1 MANIPQE
8 YNNFFLKDV
17 SFMNLMTRRIFNI
30 LIVANPYDAFMLED
44 DGRVDE
50 KIFDEYIELG
60 MRYPPSF
67 KQVSTTE
74 EANEVLRS
82 TNVDLVICMPGTA
95 DNDAF
100 AVAREVKGLNPG
112 IPCVVLTPFSHG
124 ITKRMQDEDMSIF
137 DYVFCWLGNT
147 NLILSIIKLI
157 EDRMNIEHDI
167 REAGVQMI
175 LLVEDNI
182 RFYSSILPNLYN
194 YILAQSKRFSTEALN
209 PHAAAQRKRGRP
221 KVVLATNY
229 EEAMQVYE
237 KYHDNVLGV
246 ISDTRFPIHTP
257 QGRLSHVEEG
267 DAEAGLKL
275 LKEIRRKDEY
285 VPLILQ
291 SSETVNQQKAWDE
304 GFDFLDKNS
313 KKFNVDLRHLL
324 EEHMGFGDFI
334 FRDPET
340 KQEVARV
347 SSLKELQDNIFK
359 IPHDSLMHH
368 IRRNHM
374 SRWLCARAIFPVS
387 QFLKHVTWH
396 KLQDVDAHRQIIFD
410 AIVQYRRMKNIGIVA
425 VFDRLKFDRYAHFA
439 RIGEGSLGGKG
450 RGLAFLDNIIKK
462 HPELNQYPNAS
473 VQIPKTVVLCTDF
486 FDEFMDKNNLWTI
499 ALSDASDEEILQHF
513 LKAQLPDVL
522 IADFFTFFEAI
533 KSPIAIRSSSLLED
547 SHYQPF
553 AGIYSTYMIP
563 YLDDKY
569 EMLRMLACAI
579 KSVYASVYYRD
590 SKAYMTATQNVIDQ
604 EKMAVI
610 LQEVVGKQYGDL
622 YYPSFSGVLRSLN
635 YYPIGD
641 ETAEE
646 GIASLA
652 LGLGKYIVDGGQTLR
667 VSPYHPH
674 QVLQTSEMETA
685 LSETQTRFYALDMSH
700 VSDDFKVDD
709 GFNIKKVRVK
719 QADQDGSLNYIAST
733 YDPVDQVIRPGLYEG
748 GRKVISFDGV
758 LQQGVFPLP
767 ELLQMAQKYGAE
779 EMKRP
784 VEIEFAC
791 NLAPSNLPQLGEA
804 IPTGYGAATS
814 PQSGQALAT
823 EYGAATSPQSG
834 QALATEYGAATS
846 PQSGGLRGAF
856 YLLQIR
862 PIVDSKQVLDEDLQ
876 KIPDEEC
883 LLRSYNSL
891 GHGISE
897 DVVDVVY
904 VKADENFTAA
914 NNPQIAGEIEQIN
927 RKFLNEG
934 KNYVLIGPGR
944 WGSSDYWLGIPVKW
958 PHISAARVI
967 VEAGLKNYHVDP
979 SQGTHFFQNLT
990 SFGVGYFTINTYTGD
1005 GVMQQAVLD
1014 AMPAVEETAHVRHV
1028 RFDRPL
1034 KIMMDGKKQT
1044 GVVLLPQ

>member
-1 MANIPQE
+1 MEETNKIPNEWNQF
-8 YNNFFLKDV
+8 YLKDV
-17 SFMNLMTRRIFNI
+17 SFVNLMTRRIFNI

-44 DGRVDE
+44 DGRIDE
-50 KIFDEYIELG
+50 KLFDEYMELG
-60 MRYPPSF
+60 LRYPPTF
-67 KQVSTTE
+67 TQVSTTK
-74 EANEVLRS
+74 EAEEVLK
-82 TNVDLVICMPGTA
+82 TTDIDLIICMPGNA

-100 AVAREVKGLNPG
+100 AVARDVKQSAPQ

-124 ITKRMQDEDMSIF
+124 ITKRIEHEDMSIF

-157 EDRMNIEHDI
+157 EDKMNIEHDI
-167 REAGVQMI
+167 KEAGVQMI

-182 RFYSSILPNLYN
+182 RFYSSVLPNLYN
-194 YILAQSKRFSTEALN
+194 YILAQSKNFSTEALN

-229 EEAMQVYE
+229 EEAMHWYE

-246 ISDTRFPIHTP
+246 ISDTRFPMKTTA
-257 QGRLSHVEEG
+257 GRLSHVEEG

-275 LKEIRRKDEY
+275 LREIRKRDEY

-291 SSETVNQQKAWDE
+291 SSEIVNKEKAEAE
-304 GFDFLDKNS
+304 GFDFVDKNS
-313 KKFNVDLRHLL
+313 KKMNVDLRHII

-334 FRDPET
+334 FRDPVTRE
-340 KQEVARV
+340 EIMRV

-359 IPHDSLMHH
+359 IPNDSMLYH
-368 IRRNHM
+368 ISRNHM

-387 QFLKHVTWH
+387 AFLKTVTWH

-410 AIVQYRRMKNIGIVA
+410 AIVQYRRMKNIGVVA

-450 RGLAFLDNIIKK
+450 RGLAFLDNIIKR
-462 HPELNQYPNAS
+462 HVELNQFENATVS
-473 VQIPKTVVLCTDF
+473 IPKTVVLCTDF
-486 FDEFMDKNNLWTI
+486 FDEFMDRNNLWGI
-499 ALSDASDEEILQHF
+499 ALSDASDEDILQHF
-513 LKAQLPDVL
+513 LRAQLPDSL
-522 IADFFTFFEAI
+522 IADFFTFFDAV
-533 KSPIAIRSSSLLED
+533 KSPIAVRSSSLLED

-563 YLDDKY
+563 YLEDKY

-579 KSVYASVYYRD
+579 KGVYASVYYKD
-590 SKAYMTATQNVIDQ
+590 SKAYMTATSNVIDQ

-610 LQEVVGKQYGDL
+610 LQEVVGHQYGDH
-622 YYPSFSGVLRSLN
+622 YYPTFSGVLRSLN

-685 LSETQTRFYALDMSH
+685 LKETQTRFYALDMSH
-700 VSDDFKVDD
+700 VGDDFKVDD
-709 GFNIKKVRVK
+709 GFNIKSLRVK
-719 QADQDGSLNYIAST
+719 EADKDGSLNGIAST
-733 YDPVDQVIRPGLYEG
+733 YDPYDQIIRDGIYEG
-748 GRKVISFDGV
+748 GRKVISFCGV
-758 LQQGVFPLP
+758 LQHGIFPLP
-767 ELLQMAQKYGAE
+767 EILQMAQKYGSE
-779 EMKRP
+779 EMRRP

-791 NLAPSNLPQLGEA
+791 NLNSTPKGT
-804 IPTGYGAATS
+804 TGD
-814 PQSGQALAT
+814 
-823 EYGAATSPQSG
+823 
-834 QALATEYGAATS
+834 
-846 PQSGGLRGAF
+846 F

-862 PIVDSKQVLDEDLQ
+862 PIVDSKQVLDEDLAA
-876 KIPDEEC
+876 IPDEQC
-883 LLRSYNSL
+883 LLRSHNSL

-904 VKADENFTAA
+904 VKTDDDFTAA
-914 NNPQIAGEIEQIN
+914 NNPYIADEIEQIN
-927 RKFLNEG
+927 RKFLDAD

-990 SFGVGYFTINTYTGD
+990 SFGVGYFTINPYTGD
-1005 GVMQQAVLD
+1005 GVLQRDVLD
-1014 AMPAVEETAHVRHV
+1014 AMPAVEETKYVRHV

-1034 KIMMDGKKQT
+1034 KIMMDGKKQH
-1044 GVVLLPQ
+1044 GVVLLPES

>member
-1 MANIPQE
+1 MNENIPQE
-8 YNNFFLKDV
+8 FNNFFLKDV
-17 SFMNLMTRRIFNI
+17 SFVNLMTRRIFNV

-50 KIFDEYIELG
+50 KIFAEYVDLG
-60 MRYPPSF
+60 LRYPPTF
-67 KQVSTTE
+67 TQVSTTE
-74 EANEVLRS
+74 EANEVLK
-82 TNVDLVICMPGTA
+82 TTDIDLVICMPGNA

-100 AVAREVKGLNPG
+100 AVARDVKQAAPQ

-124 ITKRMQDEDMSIF
+124 ITKRIENEDMSAF
-137 DYVFCWLGNT
+137 DFVFCWLGNT

-194 YILAQSKRFSTEALN
+194 YILQQSKNFSTEALT

-229 EEAMQVYE
+229 EEAMQLYE
-237 KYHDNVLGV
+237 KYHDNTLGV
-246 ISDTRFPIHTP
+246 ISDTRFPMKIVP
-257 QGRLSHVEEG
+257 GRLSHVEEG

-275 LKEIRRKDEY
+275 LREIRRRDEY

-291 SSETVNQQKAWDE
+291 SSEVVNKAKAE
-304 GFDFLDKNS
+304 AEHFLFIDKNS
-313 KKFNVDLRHLL
+313 KKMNIDMRHLL

-334 FRDPET
+334 FRDPKT
-340 KQEVARV
+340 KEEVARV
-347 SSLKELQDNIFK
+347 STLKELQDNIFE
-359 IPHDSLMHH
+359 IPDDSMLYHVS
-368 IRRNHM
+368 RNHM

-387 QFLKHVTWH
+387 QFLKTVTWH
-396 KLQDVDAHRQIIFD
+396 KLQDVQAHRQIIFD
-410 AIVQYRRMKNIGIVA
+410 AIVQYRHMKNIGVVA
-425 VFDRLKFDRYAHFA
+425 VFDRGKFDRYAHFA
-439 RIGEGSLGGKG
+439 RIGDGSLGGKG
-450 RGLAFLDNIIKK
+450 RGLAFLDNIVKR
-462 HPELNQYPNAS
+462 HPELQQWENAM
-473 VQIPKTVVLCTDF
+473 VTIPKTVVLCTDL
-486 FDEFMDKNNLWTI
+486 FDEFMDSNNLWGI

-513 LKAQLPDVL
+513 MRAQLPDSL
-522 IADFFTFFEAI
+522 IADFFTFFDAV
-533 KSPIAIRSSSLLED
+533 KSPIAVRSSSLLED

-563 YLDDKY
+563 YLPDKY

-579 KSVYASVYYRD
+579 KGVYASVYYKD
-590 SKAYMTATQNVIDQ
+590 SKAYMTATSNVIDQ

-610 LQEVVGKQYGDL
+610 LQEVVGSQYGTRF
-622 YYPSFSGVLRSLN
+622 YPTFSGVLRSLN

-667 VSPYHPH
+667 VSPYHPK
-674 QVLQTSEMETA
+674 QVLQTSEMDTA
-685 LSETQTRFYALDMSH
+685 LKETQTRFYALDMQPPTNSPEGEDRPGTPN
-700 VSDDFKVDD
+700 SAPRGGWEGAFSVDD
-709 GFNIKKVRVK
+709 GFNILNLRVK
-719 QADQDGSLNYIAST
+719 EADKDGSLTHIAST
-733 YDPVDQVIRPGLYEG
+733 YDPNDQIIRDGIYEG
-748 GRKVISFDGV
+748 GRKIISFCGV
-758 LQQGVFPLP
+758 LQHGVFPLP
-767 ELLQMAQKYGAE
+767 ELLQLVQKLGAD

-791 NLAPSNLPQLGEA
+791 NLGARSDGQGARGE
-804 IPTGYGAATS
+804 
-814 PQSGQALAT
+814 L
-823 EYGAATSPQSG
+823 
-834 QALATEYGAATS
+834 
-846 PQSGGLRGAF
+846 

-862 PIVDSKQVLDEDLQ
+862 PIVDSKQVLDEDLAI
-876 KIPDEEC
+876 IPDEQC
-883 LLRSYNSL
+883 LLRSHNSL

-897 DVVDVVY
+897 DVLDVVY
-904 VKADENFTAA
+904 VKTDDDFTAA
-914 NNPQIAGEIEQIN
+914 NNPQIADEIAQIN
-927 RKFLNEG
+927 KKFLDCG
-934 KNYVLIGPGR
+934 TNYVLIGPGR
-944 WGSSDYWLGIPVKW
+944 WGSSDPWLGIPVKW

-1005 GVMQQAVLD
+1005 GVLQQKILD
-1014 AMPAVEETAHVRHV
+1014 DMPAIEETQYVRHV
-1028 RFDRPL
+1028 RFDRPM
-1034 KIMMDGKKQT
+1034 KIMMDGKKQH
-1044 GVVLLPQ
+1044 GVVLLPAEV

>member
-1 MANIPQE
+1 MEETNKIPNEWNQF
-8 YNNFFLKDV
+8 YLKDV
-17 SFMNLMTRRIFNI
+17 SFVNLMTRRIFNI

-44 DGRVDE
+44 DGRIDE
-50 KIFDEYIELG
+50 KLFDEYMELG
-60 MRYPPSF
+60 LRYPPTF
-67 KQVSTTE
+67 TQVSTTK
-74 EANEVLRS
+74 EAEEVLK
-82 TNVDLVICMPGTA
+82 TTDIDLIICMPGNA

-100 AVAREVKGLNPG
+100 AVARDVKQSAPQ

-124 ITKRMQDEDMSIF
+124 ITKRIEHEDMSIF

-157 EDRMNIEHDI
+157 EDKMNIEHDI
-167 REAGVQMI
+167 KEAGVQMI

-182 RFYSSILPNLYN
+182 RFYSSVLPNLYN
-194 YILAQSKRFSTEALN
+194 YILAQSKNFSTEALN

-229 EEAMQVYE
+229 EEAMHWYE

-246 ISDTRFPIHTP
+246 ISDTRFPMKTTA
-257 QGRLSHVEEG
+257 GRLSHVEEG

-275 LKEIRRKDEY
+275 LREIRKRDEY

-291 SSETVNQQKAWDE
+291 SSEIVNKEKAEAE
-304 GFDFLDKNS
+304 GFDFVDKNS
-313 KKFNVDLRHLL
+313 KKMNVDLRHII

-334 FRDPET
+334 FRDPVTRE
-340 KQEVARV
+340 EIMRV

-359 IPHDSLMHH
+359 IPNDSMLYH
-368 IRRNHM
+368 ISRNHM

-387 QFLKHVTWH
+387 AFLKTVTWH

-410 AIVQYRRMKNIGIVA
+410 AIVQYRRMKNIGVVA

-450 RGLAFLDNIIKK
+450 RGLAFLDNIIKR
-462 HPELNQYPNAS
+462 HVELNQFENATVS
-473 VQIPKTVVLCTDF
+473 IPKTVVLCTDF
-486 FDEFMDKNNLWTI
+486 FDEFMDRNNLWGV

-513 LKAQLPDVL
+513 LRAQLPDSL
-522 IADFFTFFEAI
+522 IADFFTFFDAV
-533 KSPIAIRSSSLLED
+533 KSPIAVRSSSLLED

-563 YLDDKY
+563 YLEDKY

-579 KSVYASVYYRD
+579 KGVYASVYYKD
-590 SKAYMTATQNVIDQ
+590 SKAYMTATSNVIDQ

-610 LQEVVGKQYGDL
+610 LQEVVGHQYGDH
-622 YYPSFSGVLRSLN
+622 YYPTFSGVLRSLN

-667 VSPYHPH
+667 VSPYHPT
-674 QVLQTSEMETA
+674 QVLQTSEMDTA
-685 LSETQTRFYALDMSH
+685 LKETQTRFYALDMSH
-700 VSDDFKVDD
+700 VGDDFKVDD
-709 GFNIKKVRVK
+709 GFNIKSLRVK
-719 QADQDGSLNYIAST
+719 EADKDGSLNGIAST
-733 YDPVDQVIRPGLYEG
+733 YDPYDQIIRDGIYEG
-748 GRKVISFDGV
+748 GRKVISFCGV
-758 LQQGVFPLP
+758 LQQGIFPLP
-767 ELLQMAQKYGAE
+767 EILQMAQKYGSE
-779 EMKRP
+779 EMRRP

-791 NLAPSNLPQLGEA
+791 NLNSTTKGT
-804 IPTGYGAATS
+804 TGD
-814 PQSGQALAT
+814 
-823 EYGAATSPQSG
+823 
-834 QALATEYGAATS
+834 
-846 PQSGGLRGAF
+846 F

-862 PIVDSKQVLDEDLQ
+862 PIVDSKQVLDEDLAA
-876 KIPDEEC
+876 IPDEQC
-883 LLRSYNSL
+883 LLRSHNSL

-904 VKADENFTAA
+904 VKTDDDFTAA
-914 NNPQIAGEIEQIN
+914 NNPYIADEIEQIN
-927 RKFLNEG
+927 RKFLDAD

-1005 GVMQQAVLD
+1005 GVLQRDVLD
-1014 AMPAVEETAHVRHV
+1014 AMPAVEETKFVRHV

-1034 KIMMDGKKQT
+1034 KIMMDGKKQH
-1044 GVVLLPQ
+1044 GVVLLPET

>member
-8 YNNFFLKDV
+8 FNTFYLKDV
-17 SFMNLMTRRIFNI
+17 SFVNLMTRRIFNV

-50 KIFDEYIELG
+50 KIFDEYTELG
-60 MRYPPSF
+60 MRYPPTF
-67 KQVSTTE
+67 TQVSTTD
-74 EANEVLRS
+74 EARHVLDT
-82 TNVDLVICMPGTA
+82 TNIDLVICMPGTA

-100 AVAREVKGLNPG
+100 TVAREVKAIKPSV
-112 IPCVVLTPFSHG
+112 PCVVLTPFSHG
-124 ITKRMQDEDMSIF
+124 ITKRMQNEDMTIF

-157 EDRMNIEHDI
+157 EDKMNIEHDI
-167 REAGVQMI
+167 EEAGVQMI

-182 RFYSSILPNLYN
+182 RFYSSVLPNLYN
-194 YILAQSKRFSTEALN
+194 YILQQSKNFSTEALN

-229 EEAMQVYE
+229 EEAMQIYE
-237 KYHDNVLGV
+237 KYKDNTLGV
-246 ISDTRFPIHTP
+246 ISDTRFPMQTP
-257 QGRLSHVEEG
+257 IGRLSHVEEG
-267 DAEAGLKL
+267 DPEAGLKL
-275 LKEIRRKDEY
+275 LREIRKIDEY
-285 VPLILQ
+285 VPLILE
-291 SSETVNQQKAWDE
+291 SSEVQNREKAWAE

-313 KKFNVDLRHLL
+313 KKFNVDLRQMI
-324 EEHMGFGDFI
+324 EEHLGFGDFV

-340 KQEVARV
+340 HEEVARV

-387 QFLKHVTWH
+387 QFLKNVTWH

-410 AIVQYRRMKNIGIVA
+410 AIVQYRRMKNIGVVA

-450 RGLAFLDNIIKK
+450 RGLAFLDNIIKR
-462 HPELNQYPNAS
+462 HHELNQFENAT

-486 FDEFMDKNNLWTI
+486 FDRFMDDNNLWSI
-499 ALSDASDEEILQHF
+499 ALSDAPDEVILQHF
-513 LKAQLPDVL
+513 LKAQLPDDL
-522 IADFFTFFEAI
+522 IEDFFIFFDAI
-533 KSPIAIRSSSLLED
+533 KTPIAVRSSSLLED

-563 YLDDKY
+563 WLDDKY

-610 LQEVVGKQYGDL
+610 LQEVVGNRYGDL
-622 YYPSFSGVLRSLN
+622 FYPTFSGVLRSLN

-685 LSETQTRFYALDMSH
+685 LRETQTRFYALDMSH
-700 VSDDFKVDD
+700 VGDDFKVDD
-709 GFNIKKVRVK
+709 GFNIKSLRIK
-719 QADQDGSLNYIAST
+719 QADADGSLTYIAST
-733 YDPVDQVIRPGLYEG
+733 FDPMDQVIRDGIYEG
-748 GRKVISFDGV
+748 GRKVISFCGV

-767 ELLQMAQKYGAE
+767 ELLQMSQKLGSE
-779 EMKRP
+779 EMRRP

-791 NLAPSNLPQLGEA
+791 NLNDDR
-804 IPTGYGAATS
+804 TGD
-814 PQSGQALAT
+814 
-823 EYGAATSPQSG
+823 
-834 QALATEYGAATS
+834 
-846 PQSGGLRGAF
+846 F

-876 KIPDEEC
+876 QIPDEQC
-883 LLRSYNSL
+883 LLRSSNSL

-897 DVVDVVY
+897 DVFDVVY
-904 VKADENFTAA
+904 VKTDENFTAS
-914 NNPQIAGEIEQIN
+914 NNPMIASEIERIN
-927 RKFLNEG
+927 RKFLDED
-934 KNYVLIGPGR
+934 KNYILIGPGR

-1005 GVMQQAVLD
+1005 GVMQKEILD
-1014 AMPAVEETAHVRHV
+1014 SMPAVEETEYVRHV

-1034 KIMMDGKKQT
+1034 KVMMDGKKQT
-1044 GVVLLPQ
+1044 GVVLLPSDEE